1 MDDTSIYGQQM
12 FSLPHD
18 VVPLPSKGKFYTQKK
33 ESIKVGYLTAEDEN
47 ILMSPNQTKD
57 GIIQTLLRNKIYE
70 PGFDINQ
77 LIDVDIQA
85 ILIFLRNTSFGSDYV
100 FKIKDPSTGRDF
112 EQTILLDELNYINP
126 EIEPSDDGLFTINL
140 PKSGSVVKC
149 RILNLG
155 DQKELDKIKD
165 MYPPNMTVPVI
176 TKRLEKQIIEL
187 DGKKDREE
195 IVKFVSQMPIAD
207 SKHIRN
213 MMLKCE
219 PKLDLT
225 RTIMAP
231 SGEKVTID
239 VAFGAEFFRP
249 FF

>member
-1 MDDTSIYGQQM
+1 MSDAAIYGQEM

-18 VVPLPSKGKFYTQKK
+18 VVSLPSKGKFYTQKK

-47 ILMSPNQTKD
+47 VLLSPNQTKD
-57 GIIQTLLRNKIYE
+57 GLINTLLRNKIYE

-77 LIDVDIQA
+77 LIDVDVQA
-85 ILIFLRNTSFGSDYV
+85 ILIFLRNTSFGSDYI
-100 FKIKDPSTGRDF
+100 FKIKDPATNRDF
-112 EQTILLDELNYINP
+112 EQTILLDELNYIKP
-126 EIEPSDDGLFTINL
+126 ELEPSEDGLFTINL

-155 DQKELDKIKD
+155 DQKELDKLRES
-165 MYPPNMTVPVI
+165 YPPNMTVPVV

-187 DGKKDREE
+187 DGDRDREK
-195 IVKFVSQMPIAD
+195 IVRFVYQMPIAD

-213 MMLKCE
+213 TMSKCE
-219 PKLDLT
+219 PKLDLE
-225 RTIMAP
+225 RTIIAP

>member
-1 MDDTSIYGQQM
+1 MSEPSIYGQEM

-18 VVPLPSKGKFYTQKK
+18 VVAIPSKGKFYTQKK

-47 ILMSPNQTKD
+47 ILLSPNQTKD
-57 GIIQTLLRNKIYE
+57 GLIQTLLRNKIYE

-77 LIDVDIQA
+77 LIDVDVQA
-85 ILIFLRNTSFGSDYV
+85 ILIFLRNTSFGSDYI
-100 FKIKDPSTGRDF
+100 FKIKDPATGRDF
-112 EQTILLDELNYINP
+112 EQTILLDELNYIKP
-126 EIEPSDDGLFTINL
+126 ELEPSEDGLFTINL

-155 DQKELDKIKD
+155 DQKELDKLRES
-165 MYPPNMTVPVI
+165 YPPNMTVPVV

-187 DGKKDREE
+187 DGKRDREE

-213 MMLKCE
+213 TMSKCE
-219 PKLDLT
+219 PKLDLE
-225 RTIMAP
+225 RTIIAP

>member
-1 MDDTSIYGQQM
+1 MDESSIYGQQM

-57 GIIQTLLRNKIYE
+57 GLINTLLRNKIYE

-77 LIDVDIQA
+77 LIDVDVQA
-85 ILIFLRNTSFGSDYV
+85 ILIFLRNTSFGSDYI
-100 FKIKDPSTGRDF
+100 FKIKDPSTGREF
-112 EQTILLDELNYINP
+112 EQTILLDEINYVEP
-126 EIEPSDDGLFTINL
+126 ELEPDSQGLFTIKL

-149 RILNLG
+149 RVLNLG
-155 DQKELDKIKD
+155 DQKELDRLKD
-165 MYPPNMTVPVI
+165 SYPQNMTIPVV
-176 TKRLEKQIIEL
+176 TKKLEKQILEL
-187 DGKKDREE
+187 DGDTDRTK
-195 IVKFVSQMPIAD
+195 IVQFISQMPIAD

-213 MMLKCE
+213 MLSKCE
-219 PKLDLT
+219 PKLDLQ
-225 RTIMAP
+225 RTIIAP

-239 VAFGAEFFRP
+239 VSFGAEFFRP

>member
-1 MDDTSIYGQQM
+1 MSEPSIYGQEM

-18 VVPLPSKGKFYTQKK
+18 VVVIPSKGKFYTQKK

-47 ILMSPNQTKD
+47 ILLSPNQTKD
-57 GIIQTLLRNKIYE
+57 GLIQTLLRNKIYE

-77 LIDVDIQA
+77 LIDVDVQA
-85 ILIFLRNTSFGSDYV
+85 ILIFLRNTSFGSDYI
-100 FKIKDPSTGRDF
+100 FKIKDPATGRDF
-112 EQTILLDELNYINP
+112 EQTILLDELNYIKP
-126 EIEPSDDGLFTINL
+126 ELEPSEDGLFTINL

-155 DQKELDKIKD
+155 DQKELDKLRES
-165 MYPPNMTVPVI
+165 YPPNMTVPVV

-187 DGKKDREE
+187 DGDRDREK
-195 IVKFVSQMPIAD
+195 IVRFVYQMPIAD

-213 MMLKCE
+213 TMSKCE
-219 PKLDLT
+219 PKLDLE
-225 RTIMAP
+225 RTIIAP

>member
-1 MDDTSIYGQQM
+1 MDDASIYGQQM

-47 ILMSPNQTKD
+47 ILMSPNQNKD
-57 GIIQTLLRNKIYE
+57 GLINTLLRNKIYE

-77 LIDVDIQA
+77 LIDVDVQA
-85 ILIFLRNTSFGSDYV
+85 ILIFLRNTSFGSEYN
-100 FKIKDPSTGRDF
+100 FKIKDPATGRDF
-112 EQTILLDELNYINP
+112 EQTILLDEIDMTPAELNP
-126 EIEPSDDGLFTINL
+126 DDQGLFTIKL

-149 RILNLG
+149 RVLNLG

-165 MYPPNMTVPVI
+165 MYPPNMTVPVV
-176 TKRLEKQIIEL
+176 TKKLEKQIIEL
-187 DGKKDREE
+187 DGKREREE

-213 MMLKCE
+213 IMAKCE
-219 PKLDLT
+219 PKLNLE
-225 RTIMAP
+225 RVIIAP
-231 SGEKVTID
+231 SGEKVTVD

>member
-1 MDDTSIYGQQM
+1 MDESSNYGQQM

-18 VVPLPSKGKFYTQKK
+18 VVTLPSKGKFYTQKK

-57 GIIQTLLRNKIYE
+57 GLINTLLRNKIYE

-77 LIDVDIQA
+77 LIDVDVQA
-85 ILIFLRNTSFGSDYV
+85 ILIFLRNTSFGSDYI
-100 FKIKDPSTGRDF
+100 FKIKDPSTGREF
-112 EQTILLDELNYINP
+112 EQTILLDEINYVEP
-126 EIEPSDDGLFTINL
+126 ELEPDSQGLFTIKL

-149 RILNLG
+149 RVLNLG
-155 DQKELDKIKD
+155 DQKELDRLKD
-165 MYPPNMTVPVI
+165 SYPQNMTIPVV
-176 TKRLEKQIIEL
+176 TKKLEKQILEL
-187 DGKKDREE
+187 DGDTDRTK
-195 IVKFVSQMPIAD
+195 IVQFISQMPIAD

-213 MMLKCE
+213 MLSKCE
-219 PKLDLT
+219 PKLDLQ
-225 RTIMAP
+225 RTIIAP

-239 VAFGAEFFRP
+239 VSFGAEFFRP

>member
-1 MDDTSIYGQQM
+1 M
-12 FSLPHD
+12 FLFC
-18 VVPLPSKGKFYTQKK
+18 LLKQKK

-47 ILMSPNQTKD
+47 VLLSPNQTKD
-57 GIIQTLLRNKIYE
+57 GLINTLLRNKIYE

-77 LIDVDIQA
+77 LIDVDVQA
-85 ILIFLRNTSFGSDYV
+85 ILIFLRNTSFGSDYI
-100 FKIKDPSTGRDF
+100 FKIKDPATSRDF
-112 EQTILLDELNYINP
+112 EQTILLDELNYIKP
-126 EIEPSDDGLFTINL
+126 ELEPSEDGLFTINL

-155 DQKELDKIKD
+155 DQKELDKLRES
-165 MYPPNMTVPVI
+165 YPPNMTVPVV

-187 DGKKDREE
+187 DGDRDREK
-195 IVKFVSQMPIAD
+195 IVRFVYQMPIAD

-213 MMLKCE
+213 TMSKCE
-219 PKLDLT
+219 PKLDLE
-225 RTIMAP
+225 RTIIAP